1 MQDLICA
8 LVQPLKSL
16 GCFQAL
22 LHLLILQYFFTQL
35 QNLIFHFTKL
45 CLRNLRSNA
54 GRLTSNPEPLPL
66 KIRLAIHPAARPMS
80 KYHKK
85 YICFLILVDNQDNT
99 NSVPGRMNGPEIIR
113 GMR

>member
-1 MQDLICA
+1 MAPMTEERKVPQ
-8 LVQPLKSL
+8 VPVGTHPNSETSQPPRMPPTRPT
-16 GCFQAL
+16 
-22 LHLLILQYFFTQL
+22 I
-35 QNLIFHFTKL
+35 
-45 CLRNLRSNA
+45 
-54 GRLTSNPEPLPL
+54 RLTSNPEPLPL

>member
-1 MQDLICA
+1 MTKA
-8 LVQPLKSL
+8 PRKKRVTGAEPPLGENSL
-16 GCFQAL
+16 PISA
-22 LHLLILQYFFTQL
+22 IASAPPTRPT
-35 QNLIFHFTKL
+35 I
-45 CLRNLRSNA
+45 
-54 GRLTSNPEPLPL
+54 RLTSNPEPLPL